1 MNQWPVHRPL
11 GEIGLT
17 MDAFRP
23 IVDLLGRVRARWQA
37 IRVLRATCRA
47 AIAVSIVLTVSL
59 IVVVWMARS
68 PLVLGSMGLL
78 FLLLAAG
85 AMFWALAPFRGRPT
99 DAQLARFIEEHA
111 PSLDDRLATAVDLM
125 WRSPSG
131 LVKSVEAGLPP
142 SLKLRRTA
150 EALAEAGQTRPQ
162 DGLKAVPYHVTS
174 PHTTEGEQH
183 EQAPAASALA
193 GPMLADAVAR
203 ARTVDVESVV
213 PTATVRRAAASA
225 AGAILMLAAVAVV
238 GSGPAR
244 QVLDAAALVLFP
256 SRAELDVRPGDTRV
270 RAGTPLSIEARL
282 VGTRSPID
290 AQIQIAVG
298 NQWRT
303 SDMTRDSDGTF
314 HLTVGSVEAPF
325 RYRVVAQ
332 NLISSTYSVTVARPP
347 QVTRI
352 DLDYTY
358 PPAIGLKPRS
368 EQNGGDIYAPAGTD
382 VRVRIH
388 TDLPISTGRL
398 TLGDAKAVP
407 LTVEA
412 PTRLFAVL
420 KIVGDNSYRV
430 AVVDDEGLSNGSETE
445 YFIRVLDDRPPEV
458 HVTKPAGDRAVTR
471 LEEVDIEAQVDDD
484 YGVDRLELVYALR
497 GGVEHVAGLAVPRH
511 ATSASVRHTLYLEDL
526 DVQPGDFVSYYVR
539 ARDVARG
546 KKSNEAR
553 SDIFFLDVRPYEQE
567 FSLAQSQSMAGSG
580 YAGAIDDLVSA
591 QRQVVVATWKLD
603 RRARSGGGRS
613 EPDIRAIARAEADLK
628 SRIEQTASSFRESTM
643 RDPRRRV
650 GGGNGDSGS
659 AARPGDNA
667 MTAAALAIGRA
678 VTSLE
683 ALQTTEALVPEMEA
697 LNHLLR
703 AQADIRHRQVA
714 MDQSAAG
721 AAGNSNRNFDI
732 STLFDQELRRQQ
744 QTSYETLKTSER
756 QQTETSIL
764 DRIRDLARR
773 QDELLKRQQ
782 EMARGQVSGDEL
794 KRQLEQLTREQSEL
808 RQVAEELARQ
818 ASSQPRQ
825 AGRSS
830 RDNDD
835 NRGQLRDAS
844 DAMRQATADLRRGA
858 TNEAGSS
865 AGRALEKL
873 RDLAKRLQSS
883 QPDAWRRALGDLQLE
898 ARDIADRQRQLSSE
912 LAKLAQQDTK
922 GDAMRRV
929 ASEEE
934 RLADRVGR
942 LLDGVK
948 QQAAAERIRSEI
960 EGGKRQAIVGDAA
973 RELEVQ
979 RLLERMQQSA
989 YEIRTA
995 AVDATRG
1002 APATGPKG
1010 DPRSQAGI
1018 QQDLARELDRLADRL
1033 GAARDDKDDTSR
1045 QLSAELDRARDLRKR
1060 LDQVARAFEGAEG
1073 QPRTSGGERSSQKQ
1087 PGEQGRTGEGR
1098 QGAGGVDLS
1107 RLNEESLRHLREAK
1121 ELIDQLRR
1129 DDPAF
1134 SRNGA
1139 GFTLEGQGMISS
1151 APGTEG
1157 FKQDFARWEALRR
1170 QVTLALEQAETTL
1183 STKLQANES
1192 KNRLAA
1198 GVEDRPPSE
1207 YQRQVDSYFKAIA
1220 AGKKQ

>member
-1 MNQWPVHRPL
+1 MHLR
-11 GEIGLT
+11 EIGLR
-17 MDAFRP
+17 MDAFQP
-23 IVDLLGRVRARWQA
+23 IVELLGRVRTRWQA
-37 IRVLRATCRA
+37 IRVLRATSRA
-47 AIAVSIVLTVSL
+47 AIAVSIVLAVSL
-59 IVVVWMARS
+59 IVVVWTARS
-68 PLVLGSMGLL
+68 PLAMGGMGLL
-78 FLLLAAG
+78 SLLLAAG
-85 AMFWALAPFRGRPT
+85 AMFWALAPLRGRPT

-111 PSLDDRLATAVDLM
+111 PSLDDRLATAVDLL

-131 LVKSVEAGLPP
+131 LVKSV
-142 SLKLRRTA
+142 
-150 EALAEAGQTRPQ
+150 
-162 DGLKAVPYHVTS
+162 TS
-174 PHTTEGEQH
+174 PHPTEGEH
-183 EQAPAASALA
+183 YERAPASSALA
-193 GPMLADAVAR
+193 GLLLADAAAR

-225 AGAILMLAAVAVV
+225 AGAILMLVAVVVV

-282 VGTRSPID
+282 VGNRSPID
-290 AQIQIAVG
+290 AQVQIAVG
-298 NQWRT
+298 NQWRS
-303 SDMTRDSDGTF
+303 SDMTRDSAGTF
-314 HLTVGSVEAPF
+314 QLTLGSVEAPF

-382 VRVRIH
+382 VRVWIH
-388 TDLPISTGRL
+388 TDLPVSTGRL

-412 PTRLFAVL
+412 PTRLSAVL
-420 KIVGDNSYRV
+420 KMVGDNSYRV
-430 AVVDDEGLSNGSETE
+430 VVVDDEGLSNGSDTE

-458 HVTKPAGDRAVTR
+458 HVTKPAADRAVTR

-484 YGVDRLELVYALR
+484 YGVDRLELVYAVR
-497 GGVEHVAGLAVPRH
+497 GGVEHVAGLDVPRH

-580 YAGAIDDLVSA
+580 YAGAIDDLVNA

-603 RRARSGGGRS
+603 RRARGGGGRS

-628 SRIEQTASSFRESTM
+628 SRVEQTASAFRESTM

-650 GGGNGDSGS
+650 GGGNGDPGS
-659 AARPGDNA
+659 VARPGDNA

-683 ALQTTEALVPEMEA
+683 ALQTTEALGPEMEA

-703 AQADIRHRQVA
+703 TQADIRHRQVA

-732 STLFDQELRRQQ
+732 STLFDRELRRQQ
-744 QTSYETLKTSER
+744 QTSYETLKTSGR
-756 QQTETSIL
+756 QQPETSTL

-782 EMARGQVSGDEL
+782 ELARGEASGDEL

-808 RQVAEELARQ
+808 RQAAEELVRQ
-818 ASSQPRQ
+818 ASNQQSQ

-830 RDNDD
+830 RDNED
-835 NRGQLRDAS
+835 NGGQLRDVS
-844 DAMRQATADLRRGA
+844 DAMRQATVELRRGA
-858 TNEAGSS
+858 TDEAGSS
-865 AGRALEKL
+865 AGRAFEKL

-898 ARDIADRQRQLSSE
+898 ARDVADRQRQLSSE
-912 LAKLAQQDTK
+912 LAKLPQQDAN

-934 RLADRVGR
+934 RLADRVRR

-948 QQAAAERIRSEI
+948 LQAAAERNRGGVER
-960 EGGKRQAIVGDAA
+960 GKRQGIVGDAA
-973 RELEVQ
+973 REIEVQ

-989 YEIRTA
+989 DEIRTA

-1002 APATGPKG
+1002 TPATGPKG
-1010 DPRSQAGI
+1010 DPRFQAGI
-1018 QQDLARELDRLADRL
+1018 QQDLARQLDRLADRL

-1045 QLSAELDRARDLRKR
+1045 QLSAELDRARELRKQ

-1073 QPRTSGGERSSQKQ
+1073 GERRSQKQ

-1098 QGAGGVDLS
+1098 QGAGGIDLS

-1129 DDPAF
+1129 DDPGF

-1170 QVTLALEQAETTL
+1170 RVTVALEQAETTL

-1198 GVEDRPPSE
+1198 GVEDKPPIE
-1207 YQRQVDSYFKAIA
+1207 YRRQVDRYFKAIA
-1220 AGKKQ
+1220 GGKKQ